1 LTYFFLSDIQGLT
14 NQFKL
19 QNMTD
24 FNFSITITHRN
35 VLVSLYANLNT
46 MINELKVWLLHHK
59 VKRYKKETLN
69 SLNP

>member
-35 VLVSLYANLNT
+35 VLVSLSANLNT
-46 MINELKVWLLHHK
+46 MINELKV
-59 VKRYKKETLN
+59 
-69 SLNP
+69 